1 MEELARKA
9 HSVRM
14 SADLF
19 DLYKVS
25 SRVEFKEAPSGT

>member
-1 MEELARKA
+1 MEELARKT
-9 HSVRM
+9 HSVRV

-25 SRVEFKEAPSGT
+25 SRLELKEAPSGT